1 MARDFAYPLYHSP
14 AWERVRAQA
23 LARDHGL
30 CQRCMSQGRVT
41 PAVIVHHVRHLTP
54 ANVSDPR
61 VALDL
66 GNLVSLCRECH
77 AIVHGLDH
85 ASTRDDV
92 TFDVDGNLVPTKLS
106 DKDAV

>member
-41 PAVIVHHVRHLTP
+41 PAVIVHHKTYLTP
-54 ANVSDPR
+54 ANVNDPH
-61 VALDL
+61 VTLDL
-66 GNLVSLCRECH
+66 DNLMSVCRECH
-77 AIVHGLDH
+77 AIIHGFDH
-85 ASTRDDV
+85 DATRGDV
-92 TFDVDGNLVPTKLS
+92 TFDADGNLVPS
-106 DKDAV
+106 G